1 MSTTVLIALSVGV
14 AHGLMPG
21 PLHSSLT
28 RRNALALASSLPA
41 VFLGRPAH
49 AEGEITPATCK
60 AECFKEC
67 NAVAPGNQGYCA
79 TQCDSFCDEA
89 AKLVTADR
97 AETELPPQA
106 DLDKNL

>member
-1 MSTTVLIALSVGV
+1 MASATTALVAALVG
-14 AHGLMPG
+14 LTPG
-21 PLHSSLT
+21 PVHSGLT
-28 RRNALALASSLPA
+28 RRNALVLASSLPA
-41 VFLGRPAH
+41 VFLGRAAH

-79 TQCDSFCDEA
+79 TQCDSYCDEA
-89 AKLVTADR
+89 AKAGPV
-97 AETELPPQA
+97 ETGLPPQA